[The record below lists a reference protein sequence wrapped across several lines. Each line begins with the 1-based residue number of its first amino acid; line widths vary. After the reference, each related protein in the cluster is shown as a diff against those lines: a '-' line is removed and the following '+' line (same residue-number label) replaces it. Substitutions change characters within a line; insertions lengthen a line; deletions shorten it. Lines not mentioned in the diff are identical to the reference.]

1 MLIWA
6 FGMVKRLLV
15 KFSIHVMRTGLIF
28 KKLLKYFKWYIQS
41 WKRETNAYN
50 INGIAHKHILN
61 RISSDM
67 RVCTL
72 IMKFATNRLNRKV
85 ASPMSTG

>member
-1 MLIWA
+1 
-6 FGMVKRLLV
+6 
-15 KFSIHVMRTGLIF
+15 MRTGLIF